1 MITTAQHNLAMEQA
15 WGVIREMSADEQ
27 ERAEAE
33 AVEKA
38 RRDMVARL
46 RSAEMKGLAEGRA
59 EGKVEGLAEGQLG
72 IVTFMLNQGRTADEI
87 SSLIGLSLDAVSSL
101 VTKAKPLQ

>member
-33 AVEKA
+33 AVEK
-38 RRDMVARL
+38 
-46 RSAEMKGLAEGRA
+46 S
-59 EGKVEGLAEGQLG
+59 
-72 IVTFMLNQGRTADEI
+72 
-87 SSLIGLSLDAVSSL
+87 
-101 VTKAKPLQ
+101 PP

>member
-1 MITTAQHNLAMEQA
+1 MQLVQNNPAMEQA

-46 RSAEMKGLAEGRA
+46 RSAELKGLT
-59 EGKVEGLAEGQLG
+59 EGQLG
-72 IVTFMLNQGRTADEI
+72 IVTYMLSQGRTADEI

-101 VTKAKPLQ
+101 VAKVKPLQ